1 MTDIPM
7 DAGTS
12 RAALPGE
19 AEAMMTDAR
28 KALESAREALRL
40 ALLWTDEEHDVN
52 FWREG
57 ADAALAAIDA
67 ALASGEQGWRIPE
80 GYALVPVKVTHAMK
94 NAVRANGGNQA
105 VAYALAAWPDLLA
118 AAPPAPETRS

>member
-1 MTDIPM
+1 
-7 DAGTS
+7 
-12 RAALPGE
+12 
-19 AEAMMTDAR
+19 MTDAR
-28 KALESAREALRL
+28 KALATAREALATIERASSEVSRL
-40 ALLWTDEEHDVN
+40 GAQTGPQWPKLTSALISS
-52 FWREG
+52 R
-57 ADAALAAIDA
+57 AALAAIDA